1 MSMLVLHPNTLM
13 EMDGPLGDAVN
24 VGAEVK
30 VAVSVEIATF
40 VFVGIM
46 GVAVS
51 VATMGVAEALVTP
64 ITTGVGVNMD
74 GVGVGGRKGVGPGR
88 GWMIQPLQ
96 DVSRNANKIGRVIFF
111 IFSPLYLLY
120 PAYGV

>member
-1 MSMLVLHPNTLM
+1 M
-13 EMDGPLGDAVN
+13 EMDGPVGELVS
-24 VGAEVK
+24 VGAERG
-30 VAVSVEIATF
+30 VSVFVTIGAF
-40 VFVGIM
+40 VFVGMIA
-46 GVAVS
+46 VAVS
-51 VATMGVAEALVTP
+51 VATTGVTEGLVTP

-88 GWMIQPLQ
+88 GLIIQPLQ

-120 PAYGV
+120 PACGV